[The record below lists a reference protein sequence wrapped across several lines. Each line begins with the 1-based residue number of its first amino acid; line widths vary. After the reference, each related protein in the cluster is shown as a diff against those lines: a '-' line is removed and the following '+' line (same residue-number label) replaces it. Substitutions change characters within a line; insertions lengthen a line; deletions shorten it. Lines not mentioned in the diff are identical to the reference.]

1 MLVFL
6 PLPSLYCFFLTSR
19 VLYYDL
25 SLSAKLLIVTIF
37 LSVNPI
43 NKRFEFLVCN
53 LSIFLTIFHQLY
65 AKPIE
70 LIRPDILKREHLN
83 SESL

>member
-6 PLPSLYCFFLTSR
+6 PLPSLYCFFLTR

-25 SLSAKLLIVTIF
+25 SLSAKLLIVKIF

-65 AKPIE
+65 TKPIE